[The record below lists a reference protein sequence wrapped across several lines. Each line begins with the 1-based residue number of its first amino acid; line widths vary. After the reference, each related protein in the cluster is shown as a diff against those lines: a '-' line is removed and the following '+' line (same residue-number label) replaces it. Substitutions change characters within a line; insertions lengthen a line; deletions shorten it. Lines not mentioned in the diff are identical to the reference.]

1 MSEPSFRLRK
11 LPAALGHV
19 LSAGRISIPAAV
31 LSVCLPLSV
40 QAAPV
45 LQNAGSLGNQLRQG
59 EARGAYP

>member
-11 LPAALGHV
+11 LPAALSHM

-45 LQNAGSLGNQLRQG
+45 LQNAG
-59 EARGAYP
+59 